1 PHAAL
6 KRSQPRIAAG
16 VLRGLESDSGKAQ
29 VLARGQ
35 IYHDDPGHYQKDLK
49 ILRQA
54 TPDEVQT
61 TANKWLQDGVFVLS
75 VKPFGS
81 HQTHTTHVDRSQ
93 LPDIGPAPDLKLP
106 SIEKATLS
114 NGLKIRL
121 AEQHETPIVDM
132 NLVFNAGYAADPDDL
147 PGLASMA
154 MAMLD
159 EGAGDRNALQIN
171 AALDGLGATLSA
183 SSSLDSSEVSMSALT
198 SRLADSLAL
207 YADIVR

>member
-35 IYHDDPGHYQKDLK
+35 IYHGDPGHYQKDLK

-61 TANKWLQDGVFVLS
+61 TANQWLQDGVFVLS

-132 NLVFNAGYAADPDDL
+132 NLVFNAGYAADRMTCPVW
-147 PGLASMA
+147 PAWPWPCSTKA
-154 MAMLD
+154 PVIVT
-159 EGAGDRNALQIN
+159 RCKS
-171 AALDGLGATLSA
+171 TLRWMVWVPPCPPVHRWTRRKSA
-183 SSSLDSSEVSMSALT
+183 C
-198 SRLADSLAL
+198 R
-207 YADIVR
+207 R